1 MSHFAEIDAEGR
13 VLRVIVA
20 EQDFINSGA
29 VGNPRRWIQTSYNTS
44 GGQHRLGGIPL
55 RKNYAGVGYTYDRER
70 DAFIPPRPYRSWI
83 LDESTCLWIAPVPRP
98 DDGKLYSWDENIEEW
113 VLLDDQPVPEQ
124 DVPT

>member
-1 MSHFAEIDAEGR
+1 MSHFAEIDANGT

-29 VGNPRRWIQTSYNTS
+29 VGYPARWIQTSYNTS
-44 GGQHRLGGIPL
+44 GGVHRLGGTPL
-55 RKNYAGVGYTYDRER
+55 RMNYAGVGYTYDRDR
-70 DAFIPPRPYRSWI
+70 DAFIPPRPFASWV

-113 VLLDDQPVPEQ
+113 VLLDDQSVPEQ